1 MNTLMKSTKEQEL
14 LFVVY
19 ENLLEANLKRDK
31 TDSVMVR
38 FFISIEEQ
46 LKNFE
51 EDYPEIVSEYYFKH
65 RPYRVYRC
73 NFYVEP
79 CYRVLHIFFLSYAKL
94 LFFSQ
99 FLLFI
104 TASLRSRGKILSMS
118 CQHTITSCR
127 IVVASIVS
135 RLCRTEGFV
144 LPNGLFLLS

>member
-65 RPYRVYRC
+65 RP
-73 NFYVEP
+73 
-79 CYRVLHIFFLSYAKL
+79 
-94 LFFSQ
+94 
-99 FLLFI
+99 
-104 TASLRSRGKILSMS
+104 
-118 CQHTITSCR
+118 
-127 IVVASIVS
+127 
-135 RLCRTEGFV
+135 
-144 LPNGLFLLS
+144 